1 MREATVELQEALE
14 YCKEIVNAESE
25 EEIIAIKQEI
35 AANMREDGAPEES
48 ITHYLQQL
56 DDVTERIEEGEY
68 IITENG
74 LIANKEQEE
83 TYEVVETSIP
93 EPTNTESQANTKA
106 GLAIGLAGA
115 AIVTTLAL
123 KNKLLKAKKNSNS
136 ESFHK

>member
-1 MREATVELQEALE
+1 MREATIELQEALE

-35 AANMREDGAPEES
+35 AANMREDGAQEEA

-93 EPTNTESQANTKA
+93 ESTNTESQANTKA